1 MAKRSSEEWIR
12 SPIHRRRALL
22 KSFTNKETLFP
33 KLDPEKSEKKNTM
46 KAHSTWVVFM
56 SPTHG
61 KPLSVCVQ
69 CLGIPLSIAPSE
81 QDAQLLQS
89 QAKVHGYKVQSPWIY
104 IPDSQMSGIWLK
116 IWIPATSRYFIT
128 PETWLKRRPLG
139 SPNSATRGSCRA
151 FNPWS
156 SLRRLVIII
165 KKCLQY
171 DYR

>member
-1 MAKRSSEEWIR
+1 MNSEPDSLSTCSPQVFYQQRNIVSKAWPWKIR
-12 SPIHRRRALL
+12 
-22 KSFTNKETLFP
+22 
-33 KLDPEKSEKKNTM
+33 KKNTM

-56 SPTHG
+56 SPTPG

-104 IPDSQMSGIWLK
+104 IPDSIWLK

>member
-1 MAKRSSEEWIR
+1 MAKRSGEEWIPDSSSTC
-12 SPIHRRRALL
+12 SPQVFYQQWSIVSKAWPWKIR
-22 KSFTNKETLFP
+22 T
-33 KLDPEKSEKKNTM
+33 KNTM

-81 QDAQLLQS
+81 QDAQLLQF

-104 IPDSQMSGIWLK
+104 IPDSQMLGIWLK

-139 SPNSATRGSCRA
+139 SPNSATRSSWRA
-151 FNPWS
+151 FNPWN